1 MNEKHEL
8 ERLLAGKVIKQADL
22 SNGTVKLIF
31 SDGTRFERE
40 KTFEGMIHATL
51 YDSTGELILSTRI

>member
-1 MNEKHEL
+1 MNDRHEL
-8 ERLLAGKVIKQADL
+8 ERLLEGKVIKQADL
-22 SNGTVKLIF
+22 SNGTVKLVF

-51 YDSTGELILSTRI
+51 YSTTGEVIFSTRI